1 MESIEK
7 PSANSVNE
15 ILLVGDHLALDL
27 LNTEMRVGSD
37 AVDLWRSGKDVYAWL
52 DRQGLVA
59 GIAVETAQEPALL
72 KQARELRALARH
84 LIEQWKD
91 GKHVDVQ
98 PLNQFL
104 FDHLTAPQL
113 NPDETGK
120 LALTRVSRGA
130 PVPTLLG
137 PVAEAI
143 AQLLAEGEIEY
154 VKTCAHPEC
163 ILWFYDRTK
172 SHKRRWCSMASCGPI
187 QKESRIE
194 LKRPRFYS
202 GARAITLISK
212 SKPASQFTPTA
223 VQFGYGCV

>member
-1 MESIEK
+1 MKSIEQ
-7 PSANSVNE
+7 PTTASVNE

-27 LNTEMRVGSD
+27 LNTEMRVGSE

-72 KQARELRALARH
+72 MQARELRALARH

-91 GKHVDVQ
+91 GKQVNVQ

-113 NPDETGK
+113 NPDESGK

-130 PVPTLLG
+130 AIPALLG

-172 SHKRRWCSMASCGPI
+172 SHKRRWCSMASCGN
-187 QKESRIE
+187 
-194 LKRPRFYS
+194 
-202 GARAITLISK
+202 RAK
-212 SKPASQFTPTA
+212 AAQFRKKA
-223 VQFGYGCV
+223 GLN

>member
-1 MESIEK
+1 MKSIEQ
-7 PSANSVNE
+7 PTANSVNE
-15 ILLVGDHLALDL
+15 ALLLGDHLALDL

-59 GIAVETAQEPALL
+59 GIAVETAQEPTLL
-72 KQARELRALARH
+72 KQARELRALARY

-91 GKHVDVQ
+91 GQHVDVQ

-104 FDHLTAPQL
+104 FDYLSAPQL
-113 NPDETGK
+113 NPDETGR
-120 LALTRVSRGA
+120 LALTRVSRGT

-172 SHKRRWCSMASCGPI
+172 SHKRRWCSMASCGNRAKAA
-187 QKESRIE
+187 QFRK
-194 LKRPRFYS
+194 KT
-202 GARAITLISK
+202 GAN
-212 SKPASQFTPTA
+212 
-223 VQFGYGCV
+223 